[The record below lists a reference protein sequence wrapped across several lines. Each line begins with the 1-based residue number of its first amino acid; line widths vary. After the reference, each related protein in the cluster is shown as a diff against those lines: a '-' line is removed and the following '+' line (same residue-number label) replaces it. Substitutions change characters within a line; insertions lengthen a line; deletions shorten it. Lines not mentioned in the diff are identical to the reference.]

1 MISVDVEV
9 RNRKGMRRIQEGRRN
24 SSDTRD
30 KKKNPN
36 AGDLEKREKERERE
50 RETKRERERKIE
62 REREREREREK
73 EREKERE
80 RYREKER
87 ERKRE
92 TERNT
97 ERQRDRQRNR
107 QRNRQRERRLTS
119 VSYVCYAYRSL
130 LGSPAD
136 LFTHETMPLNHLLPI
151 VVVPATVVAEY
162 KATTPL
168 FVQGKRNESCSLCT
182 KGKVNLLST
191 RRQITVWK
199 QCYFFKDSL
208 LNVLYLDVSR
218 FQLRRKR

>member
-1 MISVDVEV
+1 MTSVGAFLD
-9 RNRKGMRRIQEGRRN
+9 
-24 SSDTRD
+24 
-30 KKKNPN
+30 
-36 AGDLEKREKERERE
+36 AKERER
-50 RETKRERERKIE
+50 
-62 REREREREREK
+62 
-73 EREKERE
+73 ERE
-80 RYREKER
+80 RYREKEI

-97 ERQRDRQRNR
+97 ERQRDR

-130 LGSPAD
+130 LGSPTD
-136 LFTHETMPLNHLLPI
+136 LFTHETTPLNHLLPI
-151 VVVPATVVAEY
+151 VVVPETVVAEY
-162 KATTPL
+162 KARTPL

-199 QCYFFKDSL
+199 QCFFFKESL